1 MNNTSIAGLSANQ
14 LRRAASI
21 QERIEQLQKELAHL
35 LGGAV
40 APAAKASADAPKAR
54 KKRRMSAAGRAAI
67 SAAARA
73 RWARER
79 AEKKK

>member
-1 MNNTSIAGLSANQ
+1 MNNTSITGLSAKQ

-21 QERIEQLQKELAHL
+21 QERIEELQNELARL
-35 LGGAV
+35 LGGNAST
-40 APAAKASADAPKAR
+40 APAASAEPVKKR

-67 SAAARA
+67 AAAARA